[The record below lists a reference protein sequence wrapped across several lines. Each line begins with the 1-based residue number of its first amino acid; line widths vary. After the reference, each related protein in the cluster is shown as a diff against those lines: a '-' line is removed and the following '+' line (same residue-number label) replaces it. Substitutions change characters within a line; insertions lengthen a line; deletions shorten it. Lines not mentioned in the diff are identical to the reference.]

1 MLPVKDRRSC
11 GKNARKQSDPCADFV
26 CLELPRVRTLGRN
39 QYVELEIKKA
49 KVNGTASKLPAA
61 RKPCDKMAEAIVMD
75 GGKRG
80 QTVEVCADP
89 DCRVHHSD
97 TPTSQQVEGWPRISG
112 CRRQDQC
119 GCPVLRFFAMAGTTD
134 DWYGVSGMTIARDE
148 IAAYPA
154 FTCTG

>member
-1 MLPVKDRRSC
+1 MWPADAVGGCEPAGKTCYLPRFHIMHRPAVLPVEDRRSC
-11 GKNARKQSDPCADFV
+11 GENARKQTDPCADFV
-26 CLELPRVRTLGRN
+26 CLELPRGRTLGRN

-61 RKPCDKMAEAIVMD
+61 QKPCDKMAEAIVID

-97 TPTSQQVEGWPRISG
+97 TPTSQQVE
-112 CRRQDQC
+112 
-119 GCPVLRFFAMAGTTD
+119 
-134 DWYGVSGMTIARDE
+134 
-148 IAAYPA
+148 
-154 FTCTG
+154 